1 MGRMLGRLNLMAAG
15 WMISAVL
22 LGCAGDVSRL
32 AGPALPTAAPSPG
45 MTASPTVP
53 VLAAPSKTPTVNLPT
68 AILRASVTQSPLPE
82 FTVCSPL
89 QDHPLD
95 ELRLIVSDPYRPPP
109 GKSDDRHH
117 GVDFSYYRYAERT
130 TIQGLGVQSVL
141 SGSVAAALADTY
153 PFGNLVI
160 VETVY
165 EMLPEDLR
173 IELGIQPGESLYL
186 LYAHMEAAPHV
197 RSGDAVQPCQGLGAV
212 GRSGNAVEPHLHLE
226 ARLGPPGALFTEM
239 GEYFPEAS
247 TEQRAAYQ
255 LWRTSGVFRHL
266 DPMILINYQLSAQ

>member
-1 MGRMLGRLNLMAAG
+1 MGRIVWKLNLLAAG
-15 WMISAVL
+15 LMISVML
-22 LGCAGDVSRL
+22 VGCAGDVSKRAEQVL
-32 AGPALPTAAPSPG
+32 TTVTPSPE
-45 MTASPTVP
+45 MSASLTAP
-53 VLAAPSKTPTVNLPT
+53 VLAAPSMTPTVNLPT
-68 AILRASVTQSPLPE
+68 AIMTATLTPLPLPE

-109 GKSDDRHH
+109 GKSDDRHQ
-117 GVDFSYYRYAERT
+117 GVDFSYYRHGERT
-130 TIQGLGVQSVL
+130 TIQGLGVQAVL
-141 SGSVAAALADTY
+141 PGSVVAALADTY

-160 VETVY
+160 LETFY
-165 EMLPEDLR
+165 ELLPEDLR
-173 IELGIQPGESLYL
+173 IKLGIQPGESLYL
-186 LYAHMEAAPHV
+186 LYAHMEAEPRV

-226 ARLGPPGALFTEM
+226 VRLGPPGANFTEM

-247 TEQRAAYQ
+247 AEQRAAYQ

-266 DPMILINYQLSAQ
+266 DPMILINYQLSAD

>member
-1 MGRMLGRLNLMAAG
+1 MGRMLWRLNLMAAG

-22 LGCAGDVSRL
+22 VGCAGDVS
-32 AGPALPTAAPSPG
+32 GPAEQALPTATPSPG
-45 MTASPTVP
+45 MSASPTAP
-53 VLAAPSKTPTVNLPT
+53 VIASPSFTPTVNLPT
-68 AILRASVTQSPLPE
+68 AVMTASVTPTPLPE
-82 FTVCSPL
+82 FAVCSPL
-89 QDHPLD
+89 QDHPLA

-130 TIQGLGVQSVL
+130 TIEGLGVQAVL
-141 SGSVAAALADTY
+141 PGSVAAALADTY

-165 EMLPEDLR
+165 EILPEDLR
-173 IELGIQPGESLYL
+173 IALGIQPGESLYL
-186 LYAHMEAAPHV
+186 LYAHMEAAPRVHPGV
-197 RSGDAVQPCQGLGAV
+197 TVQPCQALGAV
-212 GRSGNAVEPHLHLE
+212 GHSGNAVEPHLHLE
-226 ARLGPPGALFTEM
+226 ARLGLPEALFTEM

-247 TEQRAAYQ
+247 AEQRAAYQ

-266 DPMILINYQLSAQ
+266 DPMILINYQLSGQ